1 MRFRVAGGC
10 GRASLRRRR
19 RPRGQRPVCP
29 RSRCGPLLPVPSGV
43 FVCGGVGGE
52 ARGRVPPSARS
63 LPGRVGAAP
72 RRPPPP
78 PEDARR
84 PHHAGSAAPARRRR
98 RRRSHMPEL
107 QPREQT
113 APAARPA
120 APGPGSRAVPPRGPG
135 AAAPA

>member
-19 RPRGQRPVCP
+19 RPRGRRPVRP

-84 PHHAGSAAPARRRR
+84 PHHAGRAAPARRRR
-98 RRRSHMPEL
+98 RRRSHMPEP

>member
-1 MRFRVAGGC
+1 MRFRVAGGY

-19 RPRGQRPVCP
+19 RPRGRRPVRP
-29 RSRCGPLLPVPSGV
+29 RSRCGFLLSVLSGV

-52 ARGRVPPSARS
+52 ARGRVQPSVRS

-72 RRPPPP
+72 RRPLPP

-84 PHHAGSAAPARRRR
+84 PHHAGRAAPARRR
-98 RRRSHMPEL
+98 RRRSHMPEP

-120 APGPGSRAVPPRGPG
+120 APGPGSRVVPPRGPG